1 MSFLSFCHL
10 AANGKLGCLVAV
22 LHANQRLRQVLGE
35 DGSFCCCPDLSTH
48 ALCFSPFGR
57 LPLHYG
63 PPAPYGLPWPCPTPT
78 CFHPGLSPLVK
89 PSELPVFYPR
99 INFGLPASSG
109 KPSPPT
115 ADTHPVQPRVASFG
129 PIPGLLPT
137 ARDRRVQNSPSGSD
151 RTSPG
156 VPSTSPSLEKTVS
169 DRAEFR
175 LTKDK
180 SVSREVDISG
190 GKRKRPEKKFP
201 CPFCTV
207 CCANNGQ
214 LKGHLRVHTGERPYP
229 CDHPG
234 CGRAFARNEELTRH
248 RRIHTGVRPYPC
260 TECGKAFSRKDHL
273 TKHAKTH
280 LKGAERRAL
289 LRRGQVTCKAS
300 GSERTALL
308 TVC

>member
-1 MSFLSFCHL
+1 MEISAAIPIFQHTPFACH
-10 AANGKLGCLVAV
+10 
-22 LHANQRLRQVLGE
+22 
-35 DGSFCCCPDLSTH
+35 
-48 ALCFSPFGR
+48 PFGQVSLHGR
-57 LPLHYG
+57 LS
-63 PPAPYGLPWPCPTPT
+63 PWPCPPPA
-78 CFHPGLSPLVK
+78 CFYPGLSPLVK

-99 INFGLPASSG
+99 INFGLPASSE
-109 KPSPPT
+109 KKSPLT
-115 ADTHPVQPRVASFG
+115 DRVDRESFG

-137 ARDRRVQNSPSGSD
+137 ARDRRVQNSPPGSD
-151 RTSPG
+151 RTSPR
-156 VPSTSPSLEKTVS
+156 VPSTSPSLEKSVS
-169 DRAEFR
+169 DRAESW
-175 LTKDK
+175 LTKTLTNVK
-180 SVSREVDISG
+180 SVSGEVDISSS

-289 LRRGQVTCKAS
+289 LQRDSICK
-300 GSERTALL
+300 RALL
-308 TVC
+308 IQRPT

>member
-1 MSFLSFCHL
+1 MEVSALAYCPPFSTMSAHPGYAFHGPSVLSC
-10 AANGKLGCLVAV
+10 
-22 LHANQRLRQVLGE
+22 
-35 DGSFCCCPDLSTH
+35 
-48 ALCFSPFGR
+48 
-57 LPLHYG
+57 
-63 PPAPYGLPWPCPTPT
+63 PPAAYGLPWPCPPT
-78 CFHPGLSPLVK
+78 CVYPLVK

-109 KPSPPT
+109 KHSPPT
-115 ADTHPVQPRVASFG
+115 ADSHPVQPRVESFG

-137 ARDRRVQNSPSGSD
+137 AGDRRLQSSPSGSD
-151 RTSPG
+151 RTSPR
-156 VPSTSPSLEKTVS
+156 VPSTSPSLEKSAS

-175 LTKDK
+175 LTKEK
-180 SVSREVDISG
+180 SREVDISG

-201 CPFCTV
+201 CPYCTV
-207 CCANNGQ
+207 SCANNGQ

-280 LKGAERRAL
+280 LKGTERRAL
-289 LRRGQVTCKAS
+289 LRRDPVCK
-300 GSERTALL
+300 SERRFSPYDTLVL
-308 TVC
+308 TPPQVYSSK

>member
-1 MSFLSFCHL
+1 MEVSALAYCPPFSSMSAHPGYAAFSGPSVLSC
-10 AANGKLGCLVAV
+10 
-22 LHANQRLRQVLGE
+22 R
-35 DGSFCCCPDLSTH
+35 
-48 ALCFSPFGR
+48 
-57 LPLHYG
+57 
-63 PPAPYGLPWPCPTPT
+63 PAPYGLPWPCPPT
-78 CFHPGLSPLVK
+78 CFHPGLSSLVK

-115 ADTHPVQPRVASFG
+115 ADSHPVQPRIESFG

-137 ARDRRVQNSPSGSD
+137 AGDRRVQNSPSGSD
-151 RTSPG
+151 RTSPR
-156 VPSTSPSLEKTVS
+156 VPSTSPSLEKSAS

-175 LTKDK
+175 LTQDK
-180 SVSREVDISG
+180 SASRDVDVTT

-201 CPFCTV
+201 CPYCTV
-207 CCANNGQ
+207 SCANNGQ

-289 LRRGQVTCKAS
+289 LRRDP
-300 GSERTALL
+300 
-308 TVC
+308 TVCKDTRKFSPYDTLVLTPQVYSSK

>member
-1 MSFLSFCHL
+1 MEVSALAPHL
-10 AANGKLGCLVAV
+10 PYSVFRPHPLNRPSV
-22 LHANQRLRQVLGE
+22 LT
-35 DGSFCCCPDLSTH
+35 SC
-48 ALCFSPFGR
+48 
-57 LPLHYG
+57 
-63 PPAPYGLPWPCPTPT
+63 PPAPYGLPWPYPPT
-78 CFHPGLSPLVK
+78 CIHPGLSPLVK

-99 INFGLPASSG
+99 IDFGLPTSSG
-109 KPSPPT
+109 KQSPLT
-115 ADTHPVQPRVASFG
+115 ADSHPVQPRDSSSG

-151 RTSPG
+151 RTSPR
-156 VPSTSPSLEKTVS
+156 VPSTSPSLEKTAS

-180 SVSREVDISG
+180 SVSGEVDISSC
-190 GKRKRPEKKFP
+190 KRKRPEKKFP
-201 CPFCTV
+201 CPFCKV

-260 TECGKAFSRKDHL
+260 TDCGKAFSRKDHL

-280 LKGAERRAL
+280 LKGTERKAL
-289 LRRGQVTCKAS
+289 LRPVCKAS
-300 GSERTALL
+300 RSADAVTRHPWPTHAAQRN
-308 TVC
+308 

>member
-1 MSFLSFCHL
+1 MEVSSLASHLPYSVYRPHLGLSRPS
-10 AANGKLGCLVAV
+10 V
-22 LHANQRLRQVLGE
+22 L
-35 DGSFCCCPDLSTH
+35 SCPP
-48 ALCFSPFGR
+48 A
-57 LPLHYG
+57 
-63 PPAPYGLPWPCPTPT
+63 APYGLPWPC
-78 CFHPGLSPLVK
+78 FYPGLSALVK

-109 KPSPPT
+109 KQSPLT
-115 ADTHPVQPRVASFG
+115 ADKHPVQPVESFG

-151 RTSPG
+151 RTSPR
-156 VPSTSPSLEKTVS
+156 VPSTSPSLEKSVS
-169 DRAEFR
+169 DRAESW

-180 SVSREVDISG
+180 SVSGEVDISSS

-280 LKGAERRAL
+280 LKGTDRRAI
-289 LRRGQVTCKAS
+289 LRRDLAVCETSRSDAWSTHAGQ
-300 GSERTALL
+300 RN
-308 TVC
+308 

>member
-1 MSFLSFCHL
+1 MPLEECRGLFPAAFCDDDHEEGIPGGGSSSQPDFLGFKTRSSCVGRFIFPGGFKATGPATDIQMFMIEDTDTPSDQTHGPSL
-10 AANGKLGCLVAV
+10 LSAQNTTVAC
-22 LHANQRLRQVLGE
+22 G
-35 DGSFCCCPDLSTH
+35 
-48 ALCFSPFGR
+48 
-57 LPLHYG
+57 
-63 PPAPYGLPWPCPTPT
+63 PYGLPWPCPAPT

-151 RTSPG
+151 RTSPR

-180 SVSREVDISG
+180 TVSREVDISG

-214 LKGHLRVHTGERPYP
+214 LKGHLRVHTGE
-229 CDHPG
+229 
-234 CGRAFARNEELTRH
+234 FLQ
-248 RRIHTGVRPYPC
+248 I
-260 TECGKAFSRKDHL
+260 
-273 TKHAKTH
+273 
-280 LKGAERRAL
+280 
-289 LRRGQVTCKAS
+289 
-300 GSERTALL
+300 
-308 TVC
+308 

>member
-1 MSFLSFCHL
+1 MVVFAPLPQPGGFKATGPATDIQMFMIEDTDTPSDQTHGPSLLS
-10 AANGKLGCLVAV
+10 AQNTTVAWPGWNG
-22 LHANQRLRQVLGE
+22 
-35 DGSFCCCPDLSTH
+35 
-48 ALCFSPFGR
+48 
-57 LPLHYG
+57 
-63 PPAPYGLPWPCPTPT
+63 PYGLPWPCPAPT

-151 RTSPG
+151 RTSPR

-175 LTKDK
+175 LSKDK

-214 LKGHLRVHTGERPYP
+214 LKGHLRVHTVSQCQERVSGQLGTW
-229 CDHPG
+229 DNSAPG
-234 CGRAFARNEELTRH
+234 HLGQLGTNPRTNYSDGPRRHSAASAKGVTLAAQAKSVVAIRNT
-248 RRIHTGVRPYPC
+248 
-260 TECGKAFSRKDHL
+260 
-273 TKHAKTH
+273 
-280 LKGAERRAL
+280 
-289 LRRGQVTCKAS
+289 
-300 GSERTALL
+300 
-308 TVC
+308 TVCH